1 MIFLQKSVKEKSA
14 FYSFM
19 FDYGIKVYYRIA
31 SEFLAY
37 NYGKCRLLKEYLCVC
52 VCVSLLYIVFACKI
66 LKYSQVLKKCF
77 KL

>member
-37 NYGKCRLLKEYLCVC
+37 NYGKCRLLKEYLCV
-52 VCVSLLYIVFACKI
+52 SLLYIVFACKI
-66 LKYSQVLKKCF
+66 LKYSQVLKEYF